1 MRLSGT
7 VLGTALLASVLFGHQ
22 AWASHTIFDY
32 RVDRLEIDGNV
43 HGAHDGTP
51 DVVNEFDDG
60 SLAPDFYNPFGTAF
74 ETGGFLALTNPGVHV
89 PSPFADVIDLSL
101 AASSGNVVQGGAGDV
116 TTTSFWAPTLP
127 PPGQSYHVTFFVT
140 YAGSGFQQLMGV
152 GIANREAGLEL
163 EQHRT
168 DLNQSTFQYQNTVI
182 DFLPFSADDVTG
194 QIGLRLH
201 LDDASHLVTG
211 SFSLDGGA
219 TWTSPFPSRL
229 VSDLATHGAQLL
241 LSADPEPGSGG
252 GGTTTTTVAGT
263 TTTST
268 TLVPGSCSAAGCRRT
283 TRFDGSK
290 LILKDRGGKGDS
302 LTWKFR
308 RGETTA
314 LADFGDPLGSTDY
327 EFCLSDGTGAVL
339 MQITVPGGQTCD
351 GGPCWKATS
360 KGFKFADPDR
370 SYGGVRKMLLR
381 PGTTPVPQVLVK
393 GRGETLTLPPLPIQ
407 NLPLTAR
414 LRASNGECWANV
426 FDQAGVS
433 GNIPAQFKASGD

>member
-1 MRLSGT
+1 MRSFGS
-7 VLGTALLASVLFGHQ
+7 VLGAALLASIVCAHH
-22 AWASHTIFDY
+22 ARANHTIFDY
-32 RVDRLEIDGNV
+32 RVDRLEIDGNA
-43 HGAHDGTP
+43 HGPHDGTP

-101 AASSGNVVQGGAGDV
+101 VASSGLNAIQGGAGDA

-127 PPGQSYHVTFFVT
+127 PPGQSYHFTIFVT
-140 YAGSGFQQLMGV
+140 YAGSGFQQVMGV
-152 GIANREAGLEL
+152 GIAHREAGLEL

-168 DLNQSTFQYQNTVI
+168 D
-182 DFLPFSADDVTG
+182 FLPFSAGDVTG

-201 LDDASHLVTG
+201 LDDASHQVTG

-219 TWTSPFPSRL
+219 TWTSPFPPRL

-241 LSADPEPGSGG
+241 LSADPEPGSG

-283 TRFDGSK
+283 TRFEGSK
-290 LILKDRGGKGDS
+290 LIIKDRGGKGDS

-327 EFCLSDGTGAVL
+327 EFCLSDGTGEVL
-339 MQITVPGGQTCD
+339 MQMTVPGGQTCG
-351 GGPCWKATS
+351 GGPC
-360 KGFKFADPDR
+360 
-370 SYGGVRKMLLR
+370 
-381 PGTTPVPQVLVK
+381 
-393 GRGETLTLPPLPIQ
+393 
-407 NLPLTAR
+407 
-414 LRASNGECWANV
+414 C
-426 FDQAGVS
+426 
-433 GNIPAQFKASGD
+433 